1 MSNDNLTIRIA
12 INKPEPEPAAEEQK
26 SLRPLL
32 LGALLVPILAVVA
45 YQAVTPSQTLTTDIV
60 ATYPP
65 NNTEPRSLVTQGTVT
80 SVPQP
85 DVIQT
90 KKMGATTSLPAT
102 LHAGSTGI
110 VKTNN
115 TPPPPTLAPALP
127 PFLQRA
133 KLSMGVIKREPTNE
147 LSSQVQLDALP
158 ENRLYMFTELR
169 GKTGQTI
176 HHRWRYKN
184 QVMADIPMKI
194 GGDHWRCYSSKRV
207 SEKYLG
213 EWVVEITDDRG
224 EVFYTQAFNLNG

>member
-1 MSNDNLTIRIA
+1 MSKDSLTIRIA
-12 INKPEPEPAAEEQK
+12 INKTEPESIAEAQK

-45 YQAVTPSQTLTTDIV
+45 YKAVSPSQTLSTDIV
-60 ATYPP
+60 AAYPQSD
-65 NNTEPRSLVTQGTVT
+65 TEPHSLATQDPVTN
-80 SVPQP
+80 VPLP
-85 DVIQT
+85 DVIQS
-90 KKMGATTSLPAT
+90 KKVGAVSSLPAT
-102 LHAGSTGI
+102 LHAGSTGTL
-110 VKTNN
+110 KTSS
-115 TPPPPTLAPALP
+115 TPPMIAQALP

-133 KLSMGVIKREPTNE
+133 KLSTGVIQREPTSE

-169 GKTGQTI
+169 GKSGQTI

-184 QVMADIPMKI
+184 QIMATIPMKI

-213 EWVVEITDDRG
+213 EWAVEITDDQG